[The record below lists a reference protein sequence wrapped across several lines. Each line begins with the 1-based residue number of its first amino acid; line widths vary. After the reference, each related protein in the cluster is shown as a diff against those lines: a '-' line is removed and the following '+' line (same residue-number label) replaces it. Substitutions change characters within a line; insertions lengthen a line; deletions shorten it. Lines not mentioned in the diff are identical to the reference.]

1 MICSPLTTIKDKK
14 ALKMDKAKIEEVLDQ
29 LIDTRKK
36 FTEIELEAS
45 LLAQQLKLYF
55 SATPNLEFFYKK
67 YRFYFDEDA
76 DLLGIE
82 LLPSFDEIPHTEV

>member
-1 MICSPLTTIKDKK
+1 MNK
-14 ALKMDKAKIEEVLDQ
+14 AEIEKVLDQ
-29 LIDTRKK
+29 LIVTREK
-36 FTEIELEAS
+36 FAEIELEVS